1 MTWVEKHMLLRAN
14 NAFLQTAVVGGMAVC
29 AIAAMLYDVATWLR
43 VW

>member
-1 MTWVEKHMLLRAN
+1 MTCFEKHLLLRAN
-14 NAFLQTAVVGGMAVC
+14 NALLQTAVVGGMAVC